1 VTTLL
6 SPTGAMIGAV
16 PPRTTTELVGRHEE
30 VKRLLDALG
39 WSDGG
44 GGAVLLGGDA
54 GIGKTAVVSHVAR
67 LAADRRTLVGHCVGE
82 GSTSLPYLPFVE
94 MFAALDAR
102 ERDLVDELV
111 ADHPGLVP
119 LVPRV
124 ASGARE
130 DAVRA
135 DLVEAVHGALAD
147 LGRRGPLLVVVEDV
161 HWADESTRELLTLL
175 FTRGLPDGVALLAT
189 YRSDDVHRRHPLAA
203 ALAVWSRLP
212 GLTRIDLGPLPEPD
226 LRRVVR
232 RAGAGLSD
240 DLVERVARRA
250 EGNAFFAEELAAA
263 AGERGGADPGDLA
276 RLLLTR
282 VDRLDEQTQGVVRV
296 AAVIGRRVPHALLER
311 VAGVDA
317 VTLGGALRAAVEHH
331 VLEPWGDR
339 GYEFR
344 HALLAEAVSDDLL
357 PAERLQLHRACVE
370 ALRADPS
377 LGRASDLARHALAAG
392 DRQVAL
398 EASVL
403 AGDAARRMGGPAEAL
418 AHYEAALTLAD
429 ADPEAAHDLTLRAA
443 AAATGSGRTVRAM
456 AFLRARLDTDLPT
469 DHQRAELISA
479 LVLGARMT
487 EERVDR
493 LSLTDEGLALL
504 ADDAPVGLRVG
515 LLTRRAEALMDDG
528 ASAEALA
535 VADEAMALAVEH
547 DLTVDRTDLASVLAR
562 LSETA
567 GDPGESIRRL
577 EGAVAAWTSEPDV
590 ALLRAMYVLA
600 SVHYRQADHEAAL
613 AAFERTAAEARRAG
627 LEWSAYGLDARA
639 MAVTTAYEM
648 GRWDHALELAD
659 HVADLGIPSWAAASI
674 DAPAGLVLAA
684 RGLAGAD
691 ELVSGSRPWWAEEG
705 RIAVQSGAAA
715 VDVLGR
721 DGDID
726 AMLALHGD
734 VVGFLRALWGE
745 GRVAAEVRLAA
756 LALGHLG
763 TALRTGSPTRRG
775 ELLAHADRLQAEA
788 EVVFGPRS
796 LLHAPSL
803 EGRAWAA
810 RVGAEHQ
817 RARWAAGDDVPATGL
832 AEQWLGVVDLFEQ
845 HGEAYEVARSR
856 WRLAEVL
863 AAAGDPGAGE
873 VLHGALD
880 TARALGAAPL
890 TAALERLGP
899 RRARAAATLTTR
911 EAEVL
916 GLLAEG
922 RSNGEIGRA
931 LFISTKTAS
940 VHVSNILAKLGAGSR
955 GEAVALARASGLLGD
970 DD

>member
-1 VTTLL
+1 
-6 SPTGAMIGAV
+6 MIGPV
-16 PPRTTTELVGRHEE
+16 PRTTTELVGRQEE
-30 VKRLLDALG
+30 VQRLLDALG
-39 WSDGG
+39 WADGG
-44 GGAVLLGGDA
+44 GGGVLLGGDA
-54 GIGKTAVVSHVAR
+54 GIGKTAVVGHVSR
-67 LAADRRTLVGHCVGE
+67 LAADRRTVVGHCVGE
-82 GSTSLPYLPFVE
+82 GGTSLPYLPFVE
-94 MFAALDAR
+94 LFAALDAR

-124 ASGARE
+124 ASGARG

-189 YRSDDVHRRHPLAA
+189 YRSDDVHRRHPLAG

-212 GLTRIDLGPLPEPD
+212 GLTRLDLGPLPDPE
-226 LRRVVR
+226 LRRIVR
-232 RAGAGLSD
+232 RAGTGLSD
-240 DLVERVARRA
+240 DLVERVAERA

-263 AGERGGADPGDLA
+263 ADDRGGTDPGDLA

-282 VDRLDEQTQGVVRV
+282 VDRLDDRTQAVVRV
-296 AAVIGRRVPHALLER
+296 AAVIGRRVRHALLER
-311 VAGVDA
+311 VAGVDPGA
-317 VTLGGALRAAVEHH
+317 LAAALRAAVEHH
-331 VLEPWGDR
+331 VLEPWGER

-357 PAERLQLHRACVE
+357 PAERLALHRACVE

-377 LGRASDLARHALAAG
+377 LGSSADLARHAVAAG

-403 AGDAARRMGGPAEAL
+403 AGNAARRMGGPAEAL
-418 AHYEAALTLAD
+418 EHYEAALTLAD
-429 ADPEAAHDLTLRAA
+429 ADADPDIGHDLTLRAA
-443 AAATGSGRTVRAM
+443 AAATASGRTVRAM

-469 DHQRAELISA
+469 AHQRAELISA
-479 LVLGARMT
+479 LVHGARMT
-487 EERVDR
+487 EERVD
-493 LSLTDEGLALL
+493 GLALTEQAL
-504 ADDAPVGLRVG
+504 ALLGDDAPVGLRVG
-515 LLTRRAEALMDDG
+515 LLTRRAEALMDSG

-535 VADEAMALAVEH
+535 VADDAMALAVEH

-600 SVHYRQADHEAAL
+600 SVHYRQADLEAAL

-648 GRWDHALELAD
+648 GRWEHALRLAD
-659 HVADLGIPSWAAASI
+659 HTADIGIPSWAAASI
-674 DAPAGLVLAA
+674 DASTGLLLAA
-684 RGLAGAD
+684 RGLITAA
-691 ELVSGSRPWWAEEG
+691 ELLSASRPWWADEG
-705 RIAVQSGAAA
+705 RIAVQSGSAAL
-715 VDVLGR
+715 DVLGR
-721 DGDID
+721 DGEVD
-726 AMLALHGD
+726 AMLDLHSEL
-734 VVGFLRALWGE
+734 VAFLRGLWGE
-745 GRVAAEVRLAA
+745 GRVAAEVRFAA
-756 LALGHLG
+756 LVVGHLG
-763 TALRTGSPTRRG
+763 TALRSGAHARRT
-775 ELLAHADRLQAEA
+775 ELLAHADRLQADA
-788 EVVFGPRS
+788 ARVWGAGSP
-796 LLHAPSL
+796 LHPPSL

-810 RVGAEHQ
+810 RVDAEHE
-817 RARWAAGDDVPATGL
+817 RARWSAGDDVPVEALVTRWD
-832 AEQWLGVVDLFEQ
+832 AVVDLFAE
-845 HGEAYEVARSR
+845 HGDPYEVARSQA
-856 WRLAEVL
+856 RLGEVL
-863 AAAGDPGAGE
+863 LAAGDRRADE
-873 VLHGALD
+873 VLGAARD
-880 TARALGAAPL
+880 TARELGAVPL
-890 TAALERLGP
+890 TRSLDLLAP
-899 RRARAAATLTTR
+899 RRARTPGGLTAR

-916 GLLAEG
+916 GLVAEG

-940 VHVSNILAKLGAGSR
+940 VHVSNILAKLGAASR
-955 GEAVALARASGLLGD
+955 GEAVAVARTAGLLD
-970 DD
+970 D

>member
-1 VTTLL
+1 
-6 SPTGAMIGAV
+6 MIGAV
-16 PPRTTTELVGRHEE
+16 PPRTTTELVGRQEE
-30 VKRLLDALG
+30 VHRLLDALG
-39 WSDGG
+39 WADGA

-54 GIGKTAVVSHVAR
+54 GIGKTAVVGHVAR
-67 LAADRRTLVGHCVGE
+67 LGAGRRTLVGHCVGE

-94 MFAALDAR
+94 MFAGLDAR

-111 ADHPGLVP
+111 TDHPGLLP

-175 FTRGLPDGVALLAT
+175 FTRGLPDGVALLVT
-189 YRSDDVHRRHPLAA
+189 YRSDDVHRRHPLAG
-203 ALAVWSRLP
+203 ALALWSRLP
-212 GLTRIDLGPLPEPD
+212 GLTRVDLGPLPDPD
-226 LRRVVR
+226 LRRIVR
-232 RAGAGLSD
+232 RAGTGLRD
-240 DLVERVARRA
+240 DLVERVAERA

-263 AGERGGADPGDLA
+263 AGERGGSDPGDLA

-282 VDRLDEQTQGVVRV
+282 VDRLDDAAQGVVRV
-296 AAVIGRRVPHALLER
+296 AAVIGRRVRHTLLER

-317 VTLGGALRAAVEHH
+317 VTLGASLRAAVEHH
-331 VLEPWGDR
+331 VLEPWGER

-344 HALLAEAVSDDLL
+344 HALLAEAVTDDLL
-357 PAERLQLHRACVE
+357 PSERLHLHRVCVE
-370 ALRADPS
+370 ALRADPT
-377 LGRASDLARHALAAG
+377 LGSSADLARHALAAG
-392 DRQVAL
+392 DRAVAL

-418 AHYEAALTLAD
+418 AHYETALTLAD
-429 ADPEAAHDLTLRAA
+429 ADPASAHELTLRAA
-443 AAATGSGRTVRAM
+443 AAATGSGRTGRAM

-469 DHQRAELISA
+469 DHERAELISA
-479 LVLGARMT
+479 LVLAARMT

-493 LSLTDEGLALL
+493 LALTEQALGPL

-515 LLTRRAEALMDDG
+515 LLARRAEALMDDG
-528 ASAEALA
+528 ESAEALA
-535 VADEAMALAVEH
+535 VADDAMALAVEH
-547 DLTVDRTDLASVLAR
+547 DLTVDRTDLASILAR

-577 EGAVAAWTSEPDV
+577 EGALAAWTSEPDL
-590 ALLRAMYVLA
+590 ALLRAMYILA
-600 SVHYRQADHEAAL
+600 SVHYRQADHPAAL

-648 GRWDHALELAD
+648 GEWDHALEVAD
-659 HVADLGIPSWAAASI
+659 HTTDVAIPSWAAASI
-674 DAPAGLVLAA
+674 DASSGLVLAA
-684 RGLAGAD
+684 RGLASAAD
-691 ELVSGSRPWWAEEG
+691 LLSATRSWWAEEG
-705 RIAVQSGAAA
+705 RMAVQSGVAAL
-715 VDVLGR
+715 DVLGR
-721 DGDID
+721 DGEVER
-726 AMLALHGD
+726 MLELHTEL
-734 VVGFLRALWGE
+734 VAFLRGLWGE

-756 LALGHLG
+756 VVLGHLA
-763 TALRTGSPTRRG
+763 TALRTSSVGRRT
-775 ELLAHADRLQAEA
+775 ELLAPADRLRAEA
-788 EVVFGPRS
+788 ATVFGAGS
-796 LLHAPSL
+796 LLHPPSI

-810 RVGAEHQ
+810 RVEAEHE
-817 RARWAAGDDVPATGL
+817 RARWAAGDDIAVEGL
-832 AEQWLGVVDLFEQ
+832 VARWRDVIDLFSE
-845 HGEAYEVARSR
+845 HGDPYETARSR

-863 AAAGDPGAGE
+863 LAAGDREAPE
-873 VLHGALD
+873 VLGAARD
-880 TARALGAAPL
+880 TARSLGAVPLVEALDRLAPRRPRATTSL
-890 TAALERLGP
+890 TA
-899 RRARAAATLTTR
+899 R

-916 GLLAEG
+916 ALVAEG

-940 VHVSNILAKLGAGSR
+940 VHVSNILAKLGASSR
-955 GEAVALARASGLLGD
+955 GEAVAVARTAGLLD
-970 DD
+970 D